1 MSEMLGYQHGIQYSN
16 DSISRNNSLQQTIAD
31 TNTSRLDDSKL
42 KGALQSKLYGVAE
55 RGAEN
60 LEGYG
65 AVSKAK
71 DEAGEF
77 LANARNVYRVGKA
90 VSKNVGEVNNAMKSY
105 KASQGVKSAV
115 KGGSG
120 LYDMTGADIN
130 AVRDFNKALPVTAG
144 NNISKFTDTVKA
156 GSQALK
162 DTATAGSVADT
173 VKGVSKVY
181 SSAKAG
187 LGAVDAIGKSAEGL
201 NVVSGAS
208 DALDDIEGGFSKMNK
223 AEKVG
228 NVAGITSGVFSAGT
242 LAGSLEAGG
251 AMLDATGI
259 GAELGLALN
268 VAGAVAGGVSALADY
283 MGGEGKQKTQIA
295 KPKTAAAP
303 TPQSAPSKISSLQSG
318 GVAVGGYS

>member
-1 MSEMLGYQHGIQYSN
+1 MSEMLGYQHGAQFTN
-16 DSISRNNSLQQTIAD
+16 DSISRDNNLQQSIAN

-42 KGALQSKLYGVAE
+42 KNQLQNKIYSSAE
-55 RGAEN
+55 KGAES
-60 LEGYG
+60 LT
-65 AVSKAK
+65 SKTALSDAK

-105 KASQGVKSAV
+105 KEGQGVKQAV

-144 NNISKFTDTVKA
+144 NNISKFTNTVKEGA
-156 GSQALK
+156 QAVK
-162 DTATAGSVADT
+162 DTAMAGSVGEVAS
-173 VKGVSKVY
+173 GAEKVY

-223 AEKVG
+223 AEKIG

-251 AMLDATGI
+251 ALLDSTGI

-268 VAGAVAGGVSALADY
+268 VAGAIAGGVSAVSDY
-283 MGGEGKQKTQIA
+283 IGGEKKQKTQIA
-295 KPKTAAAP
+295 KPKAAAAP
-303 TPQSAPSKISSLQSG
+303 TLQQAPAKVSALQSG